1 MARATSPSLTDAQER
16 KARGAFF
23 TPQPIATFLAQWAV
37 RSPSDTIFE
46 PSCGEA
52 AFLLEAV
59 SRLRS
64 LGADA
69 IDSEQIQGTDI
80 DPPSVEQARGLLA
93 ALQANGSLAV
103 GDFFDLEPARQFS
116 AVIGNPPYVRYQAF
130 TGAERRKGLRAALAQ
145 GVRLTALA
153 SSWAAFVVHA
163 TGFLTTEGRL
173 ALVLPAELLSVN
185 YAAPVRRFLM
195 KRFARIRLVLFEE
208 RVFPGVLEEV
218 VLLLAEGEGPTDHC
232 DLLQTKNVSTLS
244 SIDGQK
250 WTPADA
256 EDKWVTGLLPSDT
269 ASLYAGL
276 AAGDNYSPLAGWGET
291 NLGMVTGNNR
301 YFALSAT
308 RAQELG
314 LAASELLRICP
325 PGSRHLRGLGFTDKA
340 WRDMV
345 TDGSAGYLFDPDPIQ
360 PSKAARAYITA
371 GELDSVHSGYKCR
384 SRSPWW
390 RVPRVPVPD
399 AFFTYMNHDA
409 PRIVANRAGVPCLNS
424 VHGIVFP
431 KEHRHLAIDLLPIAA
446 LNTVTLLGAELVG
459 RAYGGGLLKLEPRE
473 ADRLPVPSRE
483 LLAAAQAELRAL
495 RPQLAKGLRQRR
507 LLDVVAEVD
516 RVLRPHLKLTAADR
530 VQLRRARAALF
541 RRRVSRSRGSQQ

>member
-1 MARATSPSLTDAQER
+1 MPQATSHSLADAQAK

-23 TPQPIATFLAQWAV
+23 TPQPIATFLVQWAV

-69 IDSEQIQGTDI
+69 IGSQQIRGTDI
-80 DPPSVEQARGLLA
+80 DAPSVEAARDLLA
-93 ALQANGSLAV
+93 ALGANGSLAV
-103 GDFFDLEPARQFS
+103 GDFFDIEPAQQFS
-116 AVIGNPPYVRYQAF
+116 AVIGNPPYVRYHAF
-130 TGAERRKGLRAALAQ
+130 TGAERSKGLKAALAQ

-153 SSWAAFVVHA
+153 SSWAAFVVNA
-163 TGFLTTEGRL
+163 TAFLAPHGRL

-185 YAAPVRRFLM
+185 YAAPVRRFLL

-208 RVFPGVLEEV
+208 RVFPGVMEEV
-218 VLLLAEGEGPTDHC
+218 VLLLAEGHGPTDHC

-244 SIDGQK
+244 SIDGRK
-250 WTPADA
+250 WTPVDA
-256 EDKWVTGLLPSDT
+256 EDKWVTGLLPPDA

-276 AAGDNYSPLAGWGET
+276 AAGRAYAPLASWGET

-301 YFALSAT
+301 YFALSAI
-308 RAQELG
+308 RARELG
-314 LAASELLRICP
+314 LSAGDLLRICP

-340 WRDMV
+340 WRDMLA
-345 TDGSAGYLFDPDPIQ
+345 DGSAGYLFDPDPVQ
-360 PSKAARAYITA
+360 PSQAARAYITA
-371 GELDSVHSGYKCR
+371 GEQDSVHTAYKCR
-384 SRSPWW
+384 NRSPWW

-409 PRIVANRAGVPCLNS
+409 PRIVANRARVACLNS
-424 VHGIVFP
+424 IHGIVFA
-431 KEHRHLAIDLLPIAA
+431 KEHRHLALDLLPIAA

-473 ADRLPVPSRE
+473 ADRLPVPSRG
-483 LLAAAQAELRAL
+483 LLEASDGELRAL
-495 RPQLAKGLRQRR
+495 RPQLARGLRQRR

-516 RVLRPHLKLTAADR
+516 KVLRPHLKLSPADR
-530 VQLRRARAALF
+530 AQLRRARATLF
-541 RRRVSRSRGSQQ
+541 RRRVSRSRG